1 LYIKLKC
8 GGIKPMSLTTEAKA
22 SIINKFQRNSS
33 DTGSSEVQ
41 IALLSANINAL
52 TEHLKVH
59 KKDVH
64 SRRGLVKMVSQRRKL
79 LNYLKGKDGKNYADL
94 IKELGIR
101 K

>member
-1 LYIKLKC
+1 
-8 GGIKPMSLTTEAKA
+8 MSLTTEAKA
-22 SIINKFQRNSS
+22 SIVEKFQRASN

-52 TEHLKVH
+52 TEHLKIH

-64 SRRGLVKMVSQRRKL
+64 SRRGLVKMVSSRRKL
-79 LNYLKGKDGKNYADL
+79 LDYLKGKDRQSYTDL

>member
-1 LYIKLKC
+1 
-8 GGIKPMSLTTEAKA
+8 MALTTATKA
-22 SIINKFQRNSS
+22 GIVTKFQRDQK

-41 IALLSANINAL
+41 IALLSANITSL

-64 SRRGLVKMVSQRRKL
+64 SRRGLVRMVSRRRKL
-79 LNYLKGKDGKNYADL
+79 LDYLKGKNRQGYLDI

>member
-1 LYIKLKC
+1 
-8 GGIKPMSLTTEAKA
+8 MSLTTETKA
-22 SIINKFQRNSS
+22 SIVEKFQRAKK

-52 TEHLKVH
+52 TEHLKIH

-64 SRRGLVKMVSQRRKL
+64 SRRGLVRMVSRRRKL
-79 LNYLKGKDGKNYADL
+79 LDYLKEKNRQCYTDL
-94 IKELGIR
+94 IQELGIR

>member
-1 LYIKLKC
+1 MALNTETKAKLV
-8 GGIKPMSLTTEAKA
+8 E
-22 SIINKFQRNSS
+22 KFRLSGN

-41 IALLSANINAL
+41 VALLSANIQAL

-59 KKDVH
+59 KKDLH
-64 SRRGLVKMVSQRRKL
+64 SRRGLIRMVSRRRKL
-79 LNYLKGKDGKNYADL
+79 LDYLKRKDLNNYQAL

>member
-1 LYIKLKC
+1 
-8 GGIKPMSLTTEAKA
+8 MSLTTEAKA
-22 SIINKFQRNSS
+22 SIINKFQRNSNDS
-33 DTGSSEVQ
+33 GSSEVQ

-79 LNYLKGKDGKNYADL
+79 LNYLKDKDCKNYTDL